1 MLHVT
6 QKREETL
13 KSKFVCIVYPVA
25 RQAVLLITN
34 EEQKIRQYSL
44 LIHPN
49 ENQATTPI
57 ISRGKFKG
65 GSRINALSVTKSL
78 HQDLRVSDL
87 TFKLTYRLT
96 SYTFP

>member
-1 MLHVT
+1 MKEKAVYLPFLYMKCYAT
-6 QKREETL
+6 RCTEQKKTF

-25 RQAVLLITN
+25 RQAFLLITN
-34 EEQKIRQYSL
+34 EEQKIRKYSL

-57 ISRGKFKG
+57 ISGGKFKR

-78 HQDLRVSDL
+78 H
-87 TFKLTYRLT
+87 
-96 SYTFP
+96 